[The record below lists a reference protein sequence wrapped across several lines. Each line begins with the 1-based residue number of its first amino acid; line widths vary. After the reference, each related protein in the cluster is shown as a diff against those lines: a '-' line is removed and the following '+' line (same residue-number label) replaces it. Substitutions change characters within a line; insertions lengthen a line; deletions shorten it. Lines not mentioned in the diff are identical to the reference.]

1 MDFTKE
7 INGHTLEYY
16 DDDHTYLIDGVI
28 VQSITALLKNKFGKK
43 YDSVPKDV
51 LERAAKAGTYIHEQI
66 ENYCTGKEYEET
78 PEVKNFKE
86 LEKTYK
92 FKPMQNEIPVMLFSG
107 AKPIAAGRIDL
118 VIEMDGKIGGA
129 DIKRT
134 YKLDRDYLTYQ
145 LNLYREAYKQT
156 YGQEWEFMKGI
167 YLREQ
172 VKQYIDIP
180 IKEELVKEI
189 IGGNK

>member
-7 INGHTLEYY
+7 INGHTLEYF
-16 DDDHTYLIDGVI
+16 DDDHTYLVDGVI
-28 VQSITALLKNKFGKK
+28 VPSITTLLKSKFGKK
-43 YDSVPKDV
+43 YEGISKDV
-51 LERAAKAGTYIHEQI
+51 LERAAKVGTYIHEQI

-86 LEKTYK
+86 LEETYK
-92 FKPMQNEIPVMLFSG
+92 FKPVANEIPVILFSG

-118 VIEMDGKIGGA
+118 VINMDGKIGGA

-167 YLREQ
+167 HLREQ

-189 IGGNK
+189 IGGKK